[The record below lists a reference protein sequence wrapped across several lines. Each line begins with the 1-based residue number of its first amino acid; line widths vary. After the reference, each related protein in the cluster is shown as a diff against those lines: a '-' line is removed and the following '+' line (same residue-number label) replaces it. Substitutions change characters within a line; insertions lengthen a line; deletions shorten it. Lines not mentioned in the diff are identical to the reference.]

1 MSLLFHL
8 FQHSN
13 RPNFL
18 EDWHTSWT
26 SCYRS
31 HPEPPSTFA
40 CCFHL
45 DIRNFPPVTL
55 VLVYN
60 NLCLIVFN
68 FGVCLSTTELHRSS
82 AFLKYRFSLPL
93 PGHNGTKSREQLNAP
108 AYLSPRV
115 AVFFILIVRVVA
127 ITQLSSHVIVGVTR
141 RVRRRPLA
149 DVVVFAASHGP
160 RLSTSSSPV
169 SRGCLRC
176 LRATVTFTPPLGLSV
191 SSGCLRCLLR
201 RCCMTIFVFVIT
213 TVTVIIIAQLP
224 SSPRCPGAI
233 AFAWLLR
240 PPSGSSPLYGC
251 GLRVAM
257 SLLSSHSRLL
267 HVIFVVATVAVVVV
281 VAVSSVPRQQHC

>member
-8 FQHSN
+8 FHHSN

-93 PGHNGTKSREQLNAP
+93 PGHNGTKSREQLNTP

-115 AVFFILIVRVVA
+115 AVFFTLIVRVVA
-127 ITQLSSHVIVGVTR
+127 ITQLSSHVVVGVTL
-141 RVRRRPLA
+141 VEFAGVPWLTWSSLRRRTGHGCHHPLRRYRA
-149 DVVVFAASHGP
+149 AVFVAFARLSPSHRRWVCRCRAAVFVVF
-160 RLSTSSSPV
+160 
-169 SRGCLRC
+169 
-176 LRATVTFTPPLGLSV
+176 F
-191 SSGCLRCLLR
+191 
-201 RCCMTIFVFVIT
+201 
-213 TVTVIIIAQLP
+213 
-224 SSPRCPGAI
+224 
-233 AFAWLLR
+233 
-240 PPSGSSPLYGC
+240 
-251 GLRVAM
+251 
-257 SLLSSHSRLL
+257 
-267 HVIFVVATVAVVVV
+267 VAV
-281 VAVSSVPRQQHC
+281 A